1 MDDEELVSEAK
12 VLDFTAFQRWEYR
25 PIIHKAD
32 HPQLWRN
39 LADSFFRASIFLV
52 EKVAARELNDDN
64 EGLAAIF
71 LFRYY
76 LELALKKLV
85 LKGRFLAAEDRNALR
100 NEVQEVGRIHELKK
114 LWGWAVRDAKPKV
127 NPESWNA
134 YDTAYVEKCLAE
146 FDEVDSKGFA
156 FRYPGQGGEYCH
168 FDFDQLLLSM
178 QHIEH
183 VIGGLISY
191 LDETYAQNE
200 EYQAILREYADF

>member
-25 PIIHKAD
+25 QIIYKAD
-32 HPQLWRN
+32 RPQLCRN
-39 LADSFFRASIFLV
+39 LADSFFRASVLLV
-52 EKVAARELNDDN
+52 EKVAVRELNDDN

-71 LFRYY
+71 LFRHY
-76 LELALKKLV
+76 LELALKELV

-100 NEVQEVGRIHELKK
+100 NEVQEVRRSHGLKELWD
-114 LWGWAVRDAKPKV
+114 LVIRDAKPKV
-127 NPESWNA
+127 NPESWNE
-134 YDTAYVEKCLAE
+134 YDTTYVEKCLAE

-156 FRYPGQGGEYCH
+156 FRYPGQGGEYCQ

-183 VIGGLISY
+183 VLGGLITY

-200 EYQAILREYADF
+200 EYQAILRDFADF